1 MAEGN
6 KCDICEADFR
16 NVEELILHVNR
27 IHNHKR
33 ARYSSEPRENQDK
46 TNNTDNFV
54 QIKVKNEF
62 ECNLCGKTFS
72 TKQNMERHVRNLHES
87 LNLVLDDDEEAEEKK
102 SKSPPVTTS
111 TNLVVGP
118 QVYQCFRCDYVTSN
132 ATNFKKHEKNQINP
146 LKICSLC
153 PFKSCSKRG
162 YLNHC
167 KSHGQKYVPKVK
179 VQKVVS
185 NGHNNEI
192 DNKKIEK
199 ITATVSENGQILNC
213 ELCDKSYDNIHY
225 LKRHIKT
232 VHDKVKDYKCDS
244 CGKAFTTPSHL
255 EQHVKSV
262 HLKIKD
268 IACDYCDKVFSARF
282 HLNKHVKYVHKKLKN
297 YRCGFCSRAFHESSH
312 LKRHIKSIHKG
323 QKVHTC
329 GHCKKSFGAPS
340 HLKRHVN
347 LVHKKL
353 KDFKCEICA
362 KMFST
367 LQNLERHIRTLHE
380 DIDLDF
386 NLYDD
391 DEEEKKVPLKVVPD
405 FSEESDH
412 EMNNDKQKNI
422 DKALDTN
429 VQEFST
435 RDSLDTNVSVKVEIE
450 LELKTYYCDCCHQ
463 MFFKLNCLYEHIVHV
478 HEDIKK
484 DCLYCLKP
492 TTQENGLCQRCVDVF
507 IPEIY
512 IFKIIVDV
520 NDLNFD
526 DEKYSVMDET
536 DNTPCLQSA
545 KEDIDNAKAMVPT
558 FSSED
563 EDDMETNETHQVQES
578 SEKDKSKEMEVMLP
592 YRYPCVVS
600 KTCDETFKTDK
611 EIEDHVH
618 QKHSDAKLSRVDVNE
633 LLLVSYQNKESER
646 LKTFKNCWPNPAISI
661 DKLANAGFIY
671 TRRGDSVQCAYCA
684 GVIGD
689 WEDNDDPMTEHKNTF
704 PKCPKFSGNS
714 KSDVKQASAPQPPS
728 ISLTPKVGGV
738 YQCSRCDFV
747 TAVSSN
753 FKKHEKHQDA
763 QVKIC
768 SLCHFKSC
776 SERGYLNHCKTHGQE
791 AVPILEQE
799 VQNVNKPS
807 PKIKV
812 GGPEVFQCFRC
823 DYVTSNLTNF
833 KKHEKNQTNP
843 VKICSLCSFK
853 SCSDRGYLNHCR
865 SHGKNYIDTLQEVS
879 NGHDEIEKKK
889 VEKNVPTL
897 QEALEIENGSK
908 EIVKIIET
916 TAKEPDEENIEAI
929 EAFVASFSSEEKKDE
944 NIETKDEEKPVQE
957 ESVTTIE
964 QPDSL
969 QLDDPMSE
977 DLKVLDNG
985 PEVVEEDTP
994 LTIPALLKINTNKQS
1009 EAPPVEAGISQS
1021 TITDFFPKIGVV
1033 APTPPAGFSFD
1044 KMIKDTMEVEKEKTP
1059 EKEKEKP
1066 ADDFIK
1072 FTCVVYNTCEET
1084 FKTDKE
1090 LEDHVHQKHS
1100 DAKLTKV
1107 DVNELLLARYKGE
1120 SKRLMT
1126 FMNCWPNAAISPEK
1140 IAKAGFIYTRRG
1152 DSVQCAFCA
1161 GVIGDWEDNDDPMT
1175 EHKKTFPN
1183 CPKVVRDSIKES
1195 ESEENGTETPTK
1207 KWKLKLKMN

>member
-1 MAEGN
+1 
-6 KCDICEADFR
+6 
-16 NVEELILHVNR
+16 
-27 IHNHKR
+27 
-33 ARYSSEPRENQDK
+33 
-46 TNNTDNFV
+46 
-54 QIKVKNEF
+54 
-62 ECNLCGKTFS
+62 
-72 TKQNMERHVRNLHES
+72 
-87 LNLVLDDDEEAEEKK
+87 
-102 SKSPPVTTS
+102 
-111 TNLVVGP
+111 
-118 QVYQCFRCDYVTSN
+118 
-132 ATNFKKHEKNQINP
+132 
-146 LKICSLC
+146 
-153 PFKSCSKRG
+153 
-162 YLNHC
+162 
-167 KSHGQKYVPKVK
+167 
-179 VQKVVS
+179 
-185 NGHNNEI
+185 
-192 DNKKIEK
+192 
-199 ITATVSENGQILNC
+199 
-213 ELCDKSYDNIHY
+213 
-225 LKRHIKT
+225 
-232 VHDKVKDYKCDS
+232 
-244 CGKAFTTPSHL
+244 
-255 EQHVKSV
+255 
-262 HLKIKD
+262 
-268 IACDYCDKVFSARF
+268 
-282 HLNKHVKYVHKKLKN
+282 
-297 YRCGFCSRAFHESSH
+297 
-312 LKRHIKSIHKG
+312 
-323 QKVHTC
+323 
-329 GHCKKSFGAPS
+329 
-340 HLKRHVN
+340 
-347 LVHKKL
+347 
-353 KDFKCEICA
+353 
-362 KMFST
+362 
-367 LQNLERHIRTLHE
+367 
-380 DIDLDF
+380 
-386 NLYDD
+386 
-391 DEEEKKVPLKVVPD
+391 
-405 FSEESDH
+405 
-412 EMNNDKQKNI
+412 MNNGKQKNI
-422 DKALDTN
+422 DMTLDTN

-526 DEKYSVMDET
+526 DEKYLVMDET

-545 KEDIDNAKAMVPT
+545 KEDIDNAKAIVPT

-563 EDDMETNETHQVQES
+563 EDDMETNETPPVQES

-776 SERGYLNHCKTHGQE
+776 SERGYLNHC
-791 AVPILEQE
+791 
-799 VQNVNKPS
+799 
-807 PKIKV
+807 
-812 GGPEVFQCFRC
+812 
-823 DYVTSNLTNF
+823 
-833 KKHEKNQTNP
+833 
-843 VKICSLCSFK
+843 
-853 SCSDRGYLNHCR
+853 R

-889 VEKNVPTL
+889 VEKNEPTL

-916 TAKEPDEENIEAI
+916 TAKEPEEENIEAI

-957 ESVTTIE
+957 ESVTIIE
-964 QPDSL
+964 QPDNL
-969 QLDDPMSE
+969 QLDDSMSE
-977 DLKVLDNG
+977 DLKTLDNG
-985 PEVVEEDTP
+985 PE
-994 LTIPALLKINTNKQS
+994 
-1009 EAPPVEAGISQS
+1009 
-1021 TITDFFPKIGVV
+1021 
-1033 APTPPAGFSFD
+1033 
-1044 KMIKDTMEVEKEKTP
+1044 
-1059 EKEKEKP
+1059 
-1066 ADDFIK
+1066 
-1072 FTCVVYNTCEET
+1072 
-1084 FKTDKE
+1084 
-1090 LEDHVHQKHS
+1090 
-1100 DAKLTKV
+1100 
-1107 DVNELLLARYKGE
+1107 
-1120 SKRLMT
+1120 
-1126 FMNCWPNAAISPEK
+1126 
-1140 IAKAGFIYTRRG
+1140 
-1152 DSVQCAFCA
+1152 
-1161 GVIGDWEDNDDPMT
+1161 
-1175 EHKKTFPN
+1175 
-1183 CPKVVRDSIKES
+1183 
-1195 ESEENGTETPTK
+1195 
-1207 KWKLKLKMN
+1207 